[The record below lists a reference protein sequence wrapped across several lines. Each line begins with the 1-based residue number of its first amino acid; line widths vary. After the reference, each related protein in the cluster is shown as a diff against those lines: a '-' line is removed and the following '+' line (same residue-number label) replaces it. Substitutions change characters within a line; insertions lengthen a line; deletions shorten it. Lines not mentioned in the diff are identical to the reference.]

1 MNGWTGE
8 KTVINEKMISRFPSP
23 FSFESFDALASE
35 SLSLF
40 YLDHLWKYSFGS
52 VLTLIQKRAMKS
64 YGWTKFEPIQVNV
77 QGRFTGTKPD
87 AALQRLCVC
96 AVVYTLCVSI
106 VIRVIDYPRSLAGG
120 QIYLLHHIS
129 LTISLSASV
138 CLHRLPS
145 HPPFVRLNGSV
156 YVCVSRC
163 LVCLCAEVCVM
174 CDLAA
179 LRCLCVF
186 ISILLME
193 VNFKWWHPNSFLL
206 HVNKLW

>member
-96 AVVYTLCVSI
+96 ARLCTHCVSPLSFVWLIIQEAWQEDRFISCTTYPSPSLFPRVSVSIAFPPIPHLCV
-106 VIRVIDYPRSLAGG
+106 
-120 QIYLLHHIS
+120 
-129 LTISLSASV
+129 
-138 CLHRLPS
+138 
-145 HPPFVRLNGSV
+145 
-156 YVCVSRC
+156 
-163 LVCLCAEVCVM
+163 
-174 CDLAA
+174 
-179 LRCLCVF
+179 
-186 ISILLME
+186 
-193 VNFKWWHPNSFLL
+193 
-206 HVNKLW
+206 